1 MKKRYAASPEEIKY
15 VKEVVSDILGLHN
28 YNIVT
33 AENEFGGKIS
43 MSKETFLKLLE
54 DALN

>member
-1 MKKRYAASPEEIKY
+1 MKKKYIASPEEIKY

-33 AENEFGGKIS
+33 AENEFGAQKS